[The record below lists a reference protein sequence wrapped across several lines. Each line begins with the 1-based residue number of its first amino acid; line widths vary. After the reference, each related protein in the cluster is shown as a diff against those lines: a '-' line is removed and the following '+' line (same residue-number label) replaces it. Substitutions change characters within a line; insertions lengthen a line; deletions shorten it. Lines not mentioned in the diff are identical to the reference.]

1 MKSADQIRERK
12 LDEMKMLITRPGMM
26 AVGVQGVSNRWHVL
40 IEDLLF
46 LDDREDE
53 MPSLRARILAP
64 FGSVGPTEID
74 QWFDGLPTACTA
86 EVSSVWAEQAARL
99 GYLPTPPGLSEGDWR
114 SLALE
119 DPARYESRDWTMSEL
134 LSEFP
139 APTLIVDQKVA
150 CYAPDDGGPW
160 AFFDFYQWPPP
171 LTDPRLRD
179 VRVPDR
185 KAYGGLVLTPHGRQ
199 FASKR

>member
-12 LDEMKMLITRPGMM
+12 LDEMKLLITHPGMM
-26 AVGVQGVSNRWHVL
+26 AAGVHAVDNRWYVL
-40 IEDLLF
+40 LDDLLF

-53 MPSLRARILAP
+53 MLNLRTRILAP
-64 FGSVGPTEID
+64 FGSVGPTEIN
-74 QWFDGLPTACTA
+74 QWFDGLPTQCTG
-86 EVSSVWAEQAARL
+86 EVSSVWAEQAVHL
-99 GYLPTPPGLSEGDWR
+99 GYLTTSPGLSERDWR
-114 SLALE
+114 SLRLE

-134 LSEFP
+134 LSEIP
-139 APTLIVDQKVA
+139 SPTLVVDQKVA
-150 CYAPDDGGPW
+150 CYAPEDGGPW

-179 VRVPDR
+179 VRVPAT
-185 KAYGGLVLTPHGRQ
+185 KAHDGLVLTPYGGQ